1 MQLAQRKNWTC
12 FGISNSK
19 FCLVEGLCKFG
30 GCLVD
35 NFFYLLKA
43 GFKLFTF
50 NSIQAA
56 KDFFQVNIMV
66 QIVGSDNA
74 ILLLF
79 SV

>member
-1 MQLAQRKNWTC
+1 M
-12 FGISNSK
+12 
-19 FCLVEGLCKFG
+19 
-30 GCLVD
+30 D
-35 NFFYLLKA
+35 NFFFLLKA